1 MATFFDTF
9 GVYLTM
15 LSHWMMLGGD
25 PPPPPHLN
33 SPIGLY
39 CVSGIKWETNEIKM
53 FRRVRQ
59 NTS

>member
-15 LSHWMMLGGD
+15 LSHWMMLGGY
-25 PPPPPHLN
+25 PPPHLN

-39 CVSGIKWETNEIKM
+39 CVSGIKWETNEMKM

>member
-15 LSHWMMLGGD
+15 LSHWMMLGGS
-25 PPPPPHLN
+25 PPPPHLN

-39 CVSGIKWETNEIKM
+39 CVLGIKWETNEMKM